1 MGFKIPKIKIPDLSN
16 VSIPELPDVNL
27 PDIPSL
33 ESVDLDSKLNTAK
46 NFIKTN
52 FPDLE
57 SELSSFKDIMPDT
70 NGLIPDINSMMPDI
84 NTNMASFDVNSL
96 TQGLSIPSPNIN
108 DLGIDLSSME
118 SMGVDISEFNS
129 QIDTNQLQT
138 ELTGIDMNGYM
149 SPDMDITS
157 QLEMPDMS
165 PKGILAMMT
174 GTEDP
179 TDIKGIISNKFS
191 IDNSPDTTKTILTM
205 VGKSYIRSKAPLLY
219 SLSRDV
225 MSHTDTSSLDFSSI
239 ESIKNNDYLS
249 FAKNTVKDYTN
260 RKVETAKTIY
270 NEAKEFKSY
279 VKMDNLNFDSF
290 DSIKSNDYIGT
301 LKSATKDYGNAKLDQ
316 IEQNFSMDD
325 LMGDMNLG
333 ELDIDTSSLMSEM
346 DVDTSLQIPE
356 MDIDT
361 SEFESLGIDT
371 SMFNTSSINFDYD
384 MPKFDTTSFE
394 FDNPMK
400 EINTDSIGFDVT
412 NLTQP
417 LRDMLNKYL

>member
-16 VSIPELPDVNL
+16 VSMPELPDVNL

-417 LRDMLNKYL
+417 LRDILNKYL